1 MTGCYESVNGGEG
14 KTTDKDTKVKQKFP
28 AEYQQTE
35 SRSKVKN
42 NTMMVKYVELVIQ
55 Y

>member
-1 MTGCYESVNGGEG
+1 MAELTN
-14 KTTDKDTKVKQKFP
+14 TNTNTKQKFP
-28 AEYQQTE
+28 AENQQTE